1 MNKPLFGLLLGG
13 FLGIFDGLT
22 ALVSAPETAPQ
33 IVGIVIGSTFKGL
46 LAGVLIGTFARFV
59 KSLPLTL
66 LFGIVVSGTLAF
78 WVAYM
83 QGKYYLEIMLPGCIL
98 GLVVGYA
105 TQRYAGRRSSST
117 AAAAVLAGL
126 LLAPAAHAEGMD
138 SKAAFETLKGL
149 AGTWDGKVVGSDQ
162 DFDVSYEVTS
172 GGSMVLERLA
182 VGTAHEM
189 VNTYHLV
196 DGELRVIH
204 FCMGNQP
211 VMKLDT
217 AASKPNDLVF
227 TFVGGTNF
235 DPAKDSHIH
244 NGRVRLDG
252 EVLVGE
258 WGTWAG
264 GKDVGAARFQAKR
277 AQKN

>member
-13 FLGIFDGLT
+13 FLGIFDGLS
-22 ALVSAPETAPQ
+22 ALVSAPETRSA
-33 IVGIVIGSTFKGL
+33 ILGIVIGSTIKGL
-46 LAGVLIGTFARFV
+46 MAGVLIGTFARFV

-66 LFGIVVSGTLAF
+66 LFGLVVSGTLAF

-105 TQRYAGRRSSST
+105 TQRYAGRRSST
-117 AAAAVLAGL
+117 AAAALIAGL
-126 LLAPAAHAEGMD
+126 LLAPAAHAEGVD
-138 SKAAFETLKGL
+138 AKAAFETLKGL

-162 DFDVSYEVTS
+162 DFDVSFEVTS
-172 GGSMVLERLA
+172 GGSMVLERMAL
-182 VGTAHEM
+182 GTGHEM
-189 VNTYHLV
+189 VNAYHMV

-204 FCMGNQP
+204 FCFANQP
-211 VMKLDT
+211 MMKLDT

-227 TFVGGTNF
+227 AFAGGTNF
-235 DPAKDSHIH
+235 DPAKDTHIH
-244 NGRVRLDG
+244 NGRVRING
-252 EVLVGE
+252 EVLDGE

-264 GKDVGAARFQAKR
+264 GKDVGAAHYQARRKP
-277 AQKN
+277 